1 MASVEPRHSAVF
13 AGLEAAFKCLGM
25 LVPLHPLLESDH
37 RHVGLAL
44 EIWSLGGQGAISHEP
59 SSTEAVGAEDCKM
72 HVLDRVTT
80 DQFSFITYLP
90 FCLFGLLPFCHVQSE
105 DDVLL

>member
-1 MASVEPRHSAVF
+1 MVQPVHSSVI

-25 LVPLHPLLESDH
+25 LEPLHPLLESDH

-44 EIWSLGGQGAISHEP
+44 EIWSLGGQGAISDEL

-72 HVLDRVTT
+72 HVLDQVTT
-80 DQFSFITYLP
+80 YHFSFITYLP
-90 FCLFGLLPFCHVQSE
+90 FCLFAFLPFCHVQSE